1 MTPAESRLDRGA
13 TESMIRFDNVT
24 KRYSGGFEGLSH
36 VGFHIASGEMVFLT
50 GHSGAGKS
58 TLLKLVALL
67 ERCSQGQVHVGGRN
81 LARVTRRQIPLH
93 RRQVGMIFQDH
104 RLLMDRTVFD
114 NVSMP
119 LVVAGVGHQETSRR
133 VRAALDKVGLL
144 SKEKAFPITL
154 SGGEQQRV
162 GIARAVVSRPPVVL
176 ADEPTGNLDPDLSRE
191 IMDLF
196 VQFNQVGVTL
206 LVATHDIHLIGNM
219 GKRVLTLDRARLVR
233 DSAETR
239 ALG

>member
-1 MTPAESRLDRGA
+1 
-13 TESMIRFDNVT
+13 MIRFDNVT
-24 KRYSGGFEGLSH
+24 KRYPGGHEGLRQ
-36 VGFHIASGEMVFLT
+36 VGFHVAAGEMVFLT

-58 TLLKLVALL
+58 TLLKLIGLI
-67 ERCSQGQVHVGGRN
+67 ERCSRGQVHVGGRN
-81 LARVTRRQIPLH
+81 LARIKPREVPFH
-93 RRQVGMIFQDH
+93 RRQVGMIFQSH

-114 NVSMP
+114 NVALP
-119 LVVAGVGHQETSRR
+119 LVVAGLGHQETGRR

-144 SKEKAFPITL
+144 RKEKAFPVTL

-191 IMDLF
+191 IMELF

-206 LVATHDIHLIGNM
+206 MVASHDIELISGM
-219 GKRVLTLDRARLVR
+219 GKRILRLDQGQLTGDTAEAR
-233 DSAETR
+233 
-239 ALG
+239 